1 MCTARIYYMSEMIS
15 MTDIYRLVL
24 ETAAGD
30 GEVLGSIHDSVEKT
44 SGLFS
49 EAAGYLKK
57 GLPLLII
64 SIVILV
70 VGIIVSKLIAKIVGK
85 AVSKSNVNGAAKSFL
100 VSLIKIILYI
110 AVVIMALSVLNVP
123 MSSIITILGA
133 AGLAISLAL
142 QSCLSNL
149 SGGFIILFT
158 KPFTT
163 GDIIEIDAS
172 VGTVKDIGIFYT
184 KIGTFDGRT
193 VLVPN
198 GKVTDAKIV
207 NYTETP
213 QRRVDLRFDISYGSD
228 FEKAQS
234 VIRAVINEE
243 KQILSDPAPIVRMSS
258 HNNSS
263 VSVDVL
269 VWVKNEDF
277 LTVKYD
283 MTENV
288 KSAFEQNGIE
298 IPFDQ
303 LDIHVK
309 DRK

>member
-1 MCTARIYYMSEMIS
+1 
-15 MTDIYRLVL
+15 MTSFYSLTEEASDIIT
-24 ETAAGD
+24 EEASADTTN
-30 GEVLGSIHDSVEKT
+30 EVMGSIQESVEKT
-44 SGLFS
+44 SGLFNDGL
-49 EAAGYLKK
+49 GYIQKA
-57 GLPLLII
+57 LPKVII
-64 SIVILV
+64 ALVILI
-70 VGIIVSKLIAKIVGK
+70 VGILISKLIAKIVGK

-110 AVVIMALSVLNVP
+110 AVIIMALSVLNVP

-163 GDIIEIDAS
+163 GDIIELDDS
-172 VGTVKDIGIFYT
+172 VGTVRDIGIFYT
-184 KIGTFDGRT
+184 KIVTFDNKT
-193 VLVPN
+193 VFIPN

-213 QRRVDLRFDISYGSD
+213 TRRIDLTFDISYSTD
-228 FEKAQS
+228 FGRAREVILDIISNEKL
-234 VIRAVINEE
+234 
-243 KQILSDPAPIVRMSS
+243 ILKTPEPIVRMSA

-263 VSVDVL
+263 ISIDVL
-269 VWVKNEDF
+269 VWVNNADY
-277 LTVKYD
+277 LTERYN
-283 MTENV
+283 MTEAV
-288 KSAFEQNGIE
+288 KAAFDENGIV
-298 IPFDQ
+298 IPFPQ

-309 DRK
+309 DKV

>member
-1 MCTARIYYMSEMIS
+1 MNLPIYG
-15 MTDIYRLVL
+15 DDRLL
-24 ETAAGD
+24 DLIRHCDEAA
-30 GEVLGSIHDSVEKT
+30 EVSFYGINGSIGNT
-44 SGLFS
+44 SGLFE
-49 EAAGYLKK
+49 EALKYMKK
-57 GLPLLII
+57 GVPLLIMAA
-64 SIVILV
+64 VILIA
-70 VGIIVSKLIAKIVGK
+70 GILISRLIAKIVGK

-110 AVVIMALSVLNVP
+110 AVIIMALSVLKVP

-163 GDIIEIDAS
+163 GDVIELDDS

-184 KIGTFDGRT
+184 KIATFDGKT
-193 VLVPN
+193 VFIPN

-213 QRRVDLRFDISYGSD
+213 ARRVDLKFDISYGSD
-228 FEKAQS
+228 YEKAREAILG
-234 VIRAVINEE
+234 VIAED
-243 KQILSDPAPIVRMSS
+243 KLILSEPAPIVRMSS
-258 HNNSS
+258 HNSSS
-263 VSVDVL
+263 VSIDVL
-269 VWVKNEDF
+269 VWVNNGDY
-277 LTVKYD
+277 LTERYE
-283 MTENV
+283 MTEAV
-288 KSAFEQNGIE
+288 KAAFEQSGIE
-298 IPFDQ
+298 IPFNQ

-309 DRK
+309 DRI

>member
-1 MCTARIYYMSEMIS
+1 
-15 MTDIYRLVL
+15 MTSFYSLTEEVSDIVT
-24 ETAAGD
+24 EEASADTTN
-30 GEVLGSIHDSVEKT
+30 EVVGSIQESVEKT
-44 SGLFS
+44 SGILNDGL
-49 EAAGYLKK
+49 GYIQKA
-57 GLPLLII
+57 LPTVII
-64 SIVILV
+64 ALVILI
-70 VGIIVSKLIAKIVGK
+70 VGILISKLIAKIVGK

-163 GDIIEIDAS
+163 GDIIELDDS
-172 VGTVKDIGIFYT
+172 VGTVRDIGIFYT
-184 KIGTFDGRT
+184 KIVTFDNKT
-193 VLVPN
+193 VFIPN

-213 QRRVDLRFDISYGSD
+213 TRRIDLTFDISYSTD
-228 FEKAQS
+228 FGKARDVILEIISNEKL
-234 VIRAVINEE
+234 
-243 KQILSDPAPIVRMSS
+243 ILKTPEPIVRMSA
-258 HNNSS
+258 HNSS
-263 VSVDVL
+263 SISIDVL
-269 VWVKNEDF
+269 VWVNNADY
-277 LTVKYD
+277 LTERYN
-283 MTENV
+283 MTEAV
-288 KSAFEQNGIE
+288 KAAFDENGIV
-298 IPFDQ
+298 IPFPQ

-309 DRK
+309 DKI